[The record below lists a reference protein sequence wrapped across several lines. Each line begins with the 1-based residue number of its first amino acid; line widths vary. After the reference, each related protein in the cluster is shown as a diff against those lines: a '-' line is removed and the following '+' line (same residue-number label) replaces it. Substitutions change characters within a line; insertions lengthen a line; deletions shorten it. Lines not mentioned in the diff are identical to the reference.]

1 MAYNPFNDI
10 ASIVNAKGQYETTK
24 ANGGTGYDAYH
35 VDAQQYYN
43 NLINNGRQDLAD
55 ALKASDYNG
64 GLAIQKQFSP
74 GSYVESYQDK
84 YSDLMT
90 SISNSL
96 LDYQPYEWSG
106 GPAPTYNNRY
116 DAQINSLLN
125 GINNYGPFSYDPET
139 DPLYSSYKKQ
149 YTREGKRAT
158 EDAIGA
164 AAAASGGIPSSYAVT
179 AATQAGDYYAAQM
192 ADKVPELYQIAYNKY
207 LQDFTQELQK
217 LSATQGQE
225 QYDYAKY
232 LDQLSQYNTDRNFDY
247 NVWSDRY
254 NQLANNLS
262 TVATLSDN
270 EYSRYMDKLNLDNA
284 YNNQAWEQAQL
295 KAQYGDLSG
304 LNSLGVDT
312 SNYDPNKLDFD
323 DKFALAKTLASLG
336 DYSLLE
342 ELTGRKINIPEQVV
356 TSGSGGSGGGKT
368 TKDEPITQ
376 DMIVDAGIQA
386 LTNHG
391 YKNYDEFLGEMKAYA
406 KQLGITYGTSK
417 WNTFI
422 GLFDKAAKTAGF
434 TNAKDWIEN
443 AEKKAEEHAREA
455 AGNTTKVD
463 STKPIKGGMTGPE
476 YSRTN

>member
-232 LDQLSQYNTDRNFDY
+232 LDQLSQYNTERNFDY

-262 TVATLSDN
+262 SVATLSDN
-270 EYSRYMDKLNLDNA
+270 EYSRYMDKINLDNA
-284 YNNQAWEQAQL
+284 YNNQAWQQAQL
-295 KAQYGDLSG
+295 KAEYGDLSG

-342 ELTGRKINIPEQVV
+342 ELTGRKINIPAQVV
-356 TSGSGGSGGGKT
+356 TSDVKTPKDDSPKYASVSEIESEVLQAIKNGRFGSYAELLGMLREYAEANGIAYNSKEWKEIESWIKNNKPSEYKDLDAWMRGIRTENIKNSTEATPKKAGVGGGGGG
-368 TKDEPITQ
+368 Q
-376 DMIVDAGIQA
+376 M
-386 LTNHG
+386 NHAI
-391 YKNYDEFLGEMKAYA
+391 M
-406 KQLGITYGTSK
+406 
-417 WNTFI
+417 
-422 GLFDKAAKTAGF
+422 
-434 TNAKDWIEN
+434 
-443 AEKKAEEHAREA
+443 
-455 AGNTTKVD
+455 
-463 STKPIKGGMTGPE
+463 
-476 YSRTN
+476 